1 MRAKYGRHRPQGDM
15 LHCDRVKI
23 FIDGVLETYTAL
35 MLEGYPDQ
43 PENMGAPLFT
53 AEDFNE
59 VIRRADRHGLQIA
72 THAIGDGGVQ
82 AHARWL

>member
-1 MRAKYGRHRPQGDM
+1 MRARYGRRPPQGDM

-43 PENMGAPLFT
+43 PKNMGAPLFT
-53 AEDFNE
+53 ADDFNE
-59 VIRRADRHGLQIA
+59 IITARRQKRAADRHPCHRRWRRA
-72 THAIGDGGVQ
+72 P
-82 AHARWL
+82 HARWL